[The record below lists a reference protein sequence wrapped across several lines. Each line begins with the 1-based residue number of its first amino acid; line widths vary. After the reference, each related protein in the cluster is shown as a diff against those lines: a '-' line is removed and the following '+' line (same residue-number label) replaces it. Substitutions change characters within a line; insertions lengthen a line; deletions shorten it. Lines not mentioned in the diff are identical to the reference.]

1 MSNIRQEND
10 IKNMLIKI
18 VDTRVKEIVKPLSP
32 TVIIKCTQTQ
42 YDNWESNGQI
52 DKSKL
57 YGIIL
62 EE

>member
-1 MSNIRQEND
+1 MSDIRQEND

-18 VDTRVKEIVKPLSP
+18 VDTRVKEIAKPLSP
-32 TVIIKCTQTQ
+32 TVIIKCSQLQ
-42 YDNWESNGQI
+42 YDNWEANGQI

-57 YGIIL
+57 YGVIL